1 MVYIYIHNIVHGT
14 WYIVYGI
21 SYMVWHDMILY
32 YIYEP
37 ICSPRYT
44 SMPMYTYIYIYIIL
58 YIIVRCVMC
67 CTVYEIMWQQ
77 HSRRFGVEDS
87 VKLWTSRRA
96 CVDGHPLGP
105 PWHVAAGRASAH
117 VPIGLWVWAICA
129 IYNGCI
135 KVTKVITQ
143 EQLAS
148 KNWIIEIW
156 SLGSSYSYQPV
167 Q

>member
-1 MVYIYIHNIVHGT
+1 MVYRI
-14 WYIVYGI
+14 WYIVYG
-21 SYMVWHDMILY
+21 MTWHDIIYMNLY
-32 YIYEP
+32 VVQDIQVCQCTH
-37 ICSPRYT
+37 I
-44 SMPMYTYIYIYIIL
+44 YIYIYIIL

>member
-1 MVYIYIHNIVHGT
+1 MVYRI
-14 WYIVYGI
+14 
-21 SYMVWHDMILY
+21 WHDMIWHYMNLY
-32 YIYEP
+32 VVIT
-37 ICSPRYT
+37 RYT
-44 SMPMYTYIYIYIIL
+44 SMPMYTYINIYIYIYT
-58 YIIVRCVMC
+58 YIHNTVYHCTMC
-67 CTVYEIMWQQ
+67 YTVYEIMWQQ
-77 HSRRFGVEDS
+77 HSRRFGVEVS

-143 EQLAS
+143 EQIAS

-156 SLGSSYSYQPV
+156 LLGSSYSYQPV